1 MATTTKN
8 TIRILGQLLL
18 VVAAVALGVFAYFGE
33 FGGQIY
39 TEIPASGESRHPGL
53 GAVLFSSDTGY
64 KVGMSP
70 AIGRALAS
78 RGIPVIGVNSLAYFR
93 LHRDETERAEFIA
106 DAIGRG
112 LAQPGTRRLL
122 LVGQSFGADM
132 LHAGLAHIPA
142 ALRARIVSI
151 VLVVPGSTVEY
162 RASPAETLT
171 FGETEYPAMPTASTI
186 DWAPLLCIHGAEEE
200 HSLCRTWTQP
210 NVRILEMPGG
220 HLLNRDNAAVSAAIL
235 AFADATD
242 SGK

>member
-1 MATTTKN
+1 MATTAKN
-8 TIRILGQLLL
+8 TMRIIAQLLL
-18 VVAAVALGVFAYFGE
+18 VVVAVGLGVFAYFGE

-39 TEIPASGESRHPGL
+39 TQVPASGESRHPGL

-70 AIGRALAS
+70 AIGRALAA
-78 RGIPVIGVNSLAYFR
+78 RGIPVLGVNSLAYFR
-93 LHRDETERAEFIA
+93 SHRNETERAEFIA

-112 LAQPGTRRLL
+112 LAQPGTRRLV

-132 LHAGLAHIPA
+132 LHAGLAHLPV
-142 ALRARIVSI
+142 ALRGRIVSI

-171 FGETEYPAMPTASTI
+171 FGETEYPAMPTASRI
-186 DWAPLLCIHGAEEE
+186 DWAPLLCIYGAQEE
-200 HSLCRTWTQP
+200 HSLCRTWLQP
-210 NVRILEMPGG
+210 NVRTLEMPGG
-220 HLLNRDNAAVSAAIL
+220 HLLNRDSAGVSAAIL
-235 AFADATD
+235 TFIDATD